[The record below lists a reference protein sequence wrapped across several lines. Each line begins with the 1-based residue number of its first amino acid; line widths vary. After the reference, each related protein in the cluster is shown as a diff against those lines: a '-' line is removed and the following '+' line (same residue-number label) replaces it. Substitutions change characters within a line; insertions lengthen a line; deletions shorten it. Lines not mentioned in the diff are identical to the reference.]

1 MEDKGQMNE
10 VIEQMKLMNVLLSK
24 RDKREETKENDMKW
38 VSKVLWF
45 GVFLVVLLNLVP
57 TPKNE
62 VNKSHTP
69 PMYNSPSQ
77 QNTEKKR
84 HSLLHREAENSYETD
99 E

>member
-24 RDKREETKENDMKW
+24 HDKREETKENDATFR
-38 VSKVLWF
+38 VF
-45 GVFLVVLLNLVP
+45 GPRVFLLFLFTMVLIVL
-57 TPKNE
+57 TAKDG
-62 VNKSHTP
+62 VNKSPTS

-84 HSLLHREAENSYETD
+84 HSLLHGDVADAMKS
-99 E
+99 

>member
-24 RDKREETKENDMKW
+24 HDKREETKENDMKW
-38 VSKVLWF
+38 VSKVVWF
-45 GVFLVVLLNLVP
+45 GVFLVFLLGLVS
-57 TPKNE
+57 TPANE

-77 QNTEKKR
+77 QNTEKER
-84 HSLLHREAENSYETD
+84 HSLLHREQTFQR
-99 E
+99 

>member
-45 GVFLVVLLNLVP
+45 GVF
-57 TPKNE
+57 
-62 VNKSHTP
+62 
-69 PMYNSPSQ
+69 
-77 QNTEKKR
+77 
-84 HSLLHREAENSYETD
+84 
-99 E
+99 